1 MATMVGRAENC
12 RKVGYLGPRGTF
24 SEEIALRFYRGVE
37 GSFLPFSSI
46 VGVIQAVENGEVSE
60 GIVPVENSL
69 EGSVNITLD
78 TLAHKVDLYI
88 IREMVQP
95 IRHNLLVQEGT
106 KHVNKVLSHAQA
118 LAQCRNYI
126 SCQYP
131 GAELVPVESTA
142 AAAYQAASGLKN
154 CAAVGSVRAAEIYGL
169 QVLAT
174 DIQDNPNNATRFVEL
189 AKQPATGGG
198 KPDKTSVVCRINGE
212 KPGSLYEILG
222 EFAQRQVN
230 LTKIESRPAQTG
242 LGQYIF
248 FFDIAGSYEDKNV
261 AGAVEAIRQKSLWF
275 KNLGSYKVETMEDY
289 R

>member
-1 MATMVGRAENC
+1 METKGNMIPEG

-24 SEEIALRFYRGVE
+24 SEEIALRFYRGTD
-37 GSFLPFSSI
+37 GAFLPYSSI
-46 VGVIQAVENGEVSE
+46 DAVIQAVEAGEVSE

-78 TLAHKVDLYI
+78 MLAHKVDLVI
-88 IREMVQP
+88 VRELVQP

-106 KHVNKVLSHAQA
+106 RHVNRVLSHAQA
-118 LAQCRNYI
+118 LAQCRGYL
-126 SCQYP
+126 SRQYP

-154 CAAVGSVRAAEIYGL
+154 CAAVGSLRAAEVYGL
-169 QVLAT
+169 KVLAT

-189 AKQPATGGG
+189 AKPPVTGG
-198 KPDKTSVVCRINGE
+198 PEAVKTSVVCRINGE

-222 EFAQRQVN
+222 EFAKRGVN

-242 LGQYIF
+242 LGLYIF
-248 FFDIAGSYEDKNV
+248 FFDIEGSGENAAV
-261 AGAVEAIRQKSLWF
+261 AAAVEAVRGKSLWF
-275 KNLGSYKVETMEDY
+275 KNLGSYPVEVMEDY

>member
-1 MATMVGRAENC
+1 METVESRVACGK
-12 RKVGYLGPRGTF
+12 KVGYLGPRGTF
-24 SEEIALRFYRGVE
+24 SEEIALRFYRGAD
-37 GSFLPFSSI
+37 GSFLPYASI
-46 VGVIQAVENGEVSE
+46 DAVIQAVETGEVSE

-78 TLAHKVDLYI
+78 TLAHKVDLFI
-88 IREMVQP
+88 IRELVQP

-118 LAQCRNYI
+118 LAQCRGYL
-126 SCQYP
+126 SRQYP

-142 AAAYQAASGLKN
+142 AAAYQAASGLKD
-154 CAAVGSVRAAEIYGL
+154 CAAVGSLRAAEIYGL

-174 DIQDNPNNATRFVEL
+174 DIQDSPNNATRFVEL
-189 AKQPATGGG
+189 ARQPVTGGP
-198 KPDKTSVVCRINGE
+198 KADKTSVVCRINGE

-222 EFAQRQVN
+222 EFAGRQVN

-242 LGQYIF
+242 LGMYIF
-248 FFDIAGSYEDKNV
+248 FFDIEGCCEDGNV
-261 AGAVEAIRQKSLWF
+261 AAAVDAVRRKSLWF
-275 KNLGSYKVETMEDY
+275 KNLGSYPVKMMEDY